1 MNTAALIHF
10 PKPQDEIKEA
20 DMTKQTRDSGYTP
33 LPNYL
38 VDDDYVAKMSG
49 NSLKCYTVINR
60 FTKGFSRI
68 NWAMESGFLLNKTGI
83 KKPHTLF
90 EAVKQLEQL
99 GLLSVHREDGKTNK
113 FTITDPCLKTALPK
127 NGTTAENG
135 HNTSAENGNK
145 GTAENGHTKKENI
158 KNNIKNIK
166 KTNLPVDKSETDIF
180 ASSVEY
186 HRADKNLYSLIELS
200 KSYPVQSDFTAQAQS
215 ENPDMAKDQ
224 ILSELK
230 NFAQWSVA
238 QSKRSAQAWMNN
250 WVYRLQKLNAPK
262 AKTQSTAKAPSGTS
276 KKLSNSQID
285 YFASK
290 LCNHSE
296 FASMY
301 ANVGETQKSF
311 ESRIAAKLRDPKNL
325 SSLASYL
332 RDVGFI
338 GNLEDFA

>member
-1 MNTAALIHF
+1 MNTASLIHF
-10 PKPQDEIKEA
+10 PKPQDERKEA

-38 VDDDYVAKMSG
+38 VDDDYVARMSG
-49 NSLKCYTVINR
+49 NSLKCYTIINR

-90 EAVKQLEQL
+90 EAVKQLEQF

-113 FTITDPCLKTALPK
+113 FTVTDPCPKTALPK

-166 KTNLPVDKSETDIF
+166 KTTLPVDKSETDIF

-186 HRADKNLYSLIELS
+186 HREDKNLFTLIELS
-200 KSYPVQSDFTAQAQS
+200 KNYSVQSDFTDQAKIN
-215 ENPDMAKDQ
+215 NPDLSNEQ
-224 ILSELK
+224 ILAELK

-238 QSKRSAQAWMNN
+238 QDKRTAQNWMNN
-250 WVYRLQKLNAPK
+250 WIYRLEKLKSGKSKSKTTTHPK
-262 AKTQSTAKAPSGTS
+262 T
-276 KKLSNSQID
+276 KKLSDSQID

-290 LCNHSE
+290 LCNFDE

-301 ANVGETQKSF
+301 ANVGESQKSF
-311 ESRIAAKLRDPKNL
+311 ESRIAAKLRNPKHL
-325 SSLASYL
+325 KEFASYL
-332 RDVGFI
+332 HDVGFV